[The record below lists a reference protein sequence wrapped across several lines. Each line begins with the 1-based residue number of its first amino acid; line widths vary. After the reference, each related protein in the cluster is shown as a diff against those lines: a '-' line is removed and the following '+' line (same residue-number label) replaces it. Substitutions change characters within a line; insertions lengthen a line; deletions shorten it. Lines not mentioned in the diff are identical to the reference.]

1 MIKDIYSSSP
11 FLTVNQ
17 YNNYSSGGG
26 NAAGSIRWSAS
37 SKSLETWDGF
47 SWMPIG
53 GNVDVSLTIE
63 AQELLEWARE
73 ERSRQRRLEE
83 KAKTNDTIRNALDR
97 CRTAEEQLRIVEI
110 LCDESNEGASINKK
124 T

>member
-17 YNNYSSGGG
+17 YNNYNGGG
-26 NAAGSIRWSAS
+26 NAAGLIRWSAS
-37 SKSLETWDGF
+37 SQSLETWDGF

-97 CRTAEEQLRIVEI
+97 CRAAEEQLRIVEI
-110 LCDESNEGASINKK
+110 LCDESNEGASSNKK
-124 T
+124 P